1 MESKIRIGRIFGIEI
16 GLHYSWFI
24 IAFLIATSLA
34 DHFHHTNPEWGSAL
48 IWGLALL
55 TALLFFGALLVHELS
70 HAIVAKRNQLPVHSI
85 TLFALGGVAQITKEA
100 ENARTEFWM
109 GLIGPITSSLIGLLF
124 LALSVALG
132 WKPMGPTNTPLL
144 AMFVWLGYINLIL
157 ALFNLI
163 PGFPLDGGRVLRAVI
178 WWITGNRQKSTRIAA
193 RIGQIVALVFISIGI
208 LRFFSGNGFG
218 GLWIAFI
225 GWFLLQAAGSTYAE
239 VEIAAKLRG
248 SRVAD
253 VMSVECGM
261 VEPSLSVDNFVH
273 NFLLRTGRRCFVVAK
288 GDQVVGLIT
297 PHEVKNVDKEKWPS
311 TSVEE
316 AMVPLQKLK
325 TISPE
330 APLRNA
336 LESMAQNDINQLP
349 VISDG
354 HFKGIISRD
363 QIVRFLQ
370 TKAELHV

>member
-1 MESKIRIGRIFGIEI
+1 MESKIRLGRIFGIEI

-55 TALLFFGALLVHELS
+55 TALLFFAALLVHELS
-70 HAIVAKRNQLPVHSI
+70 HAIVAKRNELPVHSI
-85 TLFALGGVAQITKEA
+85 TLFALGGVAQISKEA
-100 ENARTEFWM
+100 QSARTEFWM

-144 AMFVWLGYINLIL
+144 AMFVWLGYINLML
-157 ALFNLI
+157 AVFNLI

-178 WWITGNRQKSTRIAA
+178 WWITGNRQNSTRIAA
-193 RIGQIVALVFISIGI
+193 RIGQIVAFVFISIGI
-208 LRFFSGNGFG
+208 LRFFSGSGFG

-225 GWFLLQAAGSTYAE
+225 GWFLLQAAGSTFTE
-239 VEIAAKLRG
+239 TEITANVRG
-248 SRVAD
+248 VRVAD
-253 VMSVECGM
+253 VMSTECDT
-261 VEPSLSVDNFVH
+261 VEPSVSLETFVH
-273 NFLLRTGRRCFVVAK
+273 DFLLRTGRRCFVVIK

-297 PHEVKNVDKEKWPS
+297 PHEVKKVDKEKWHS
-311 TSVEE
+311 TAVEE
-316 AMVPLQKLK
+316 AMVGLEKLQ

-330 APLRNA
+330 APLRKA
-336 LESMAQNDINQLP
+336 LEAMAQNDINQLP
-349 VISDG
+349 VISNG
-354 HFKGIISRD
+354 NFKGVISRN

-370 TKAELHV
+370 TRAELQV